1 MPKLMLMHT
10 FVYRVSSSFDAVP
23 ADADA
28 LEVLVTVYTISEG
41 VGPIMYVET
50 ISLILTETF
59 YSHIHSC

>member
-28 LEVLVTVYTISEG
+28 LEVTVFTISEG
-41 VGPIMYVET
+41 EGPIMYET
-50 ISLILTETF
+50 KSLMLTETF
-59 YSHIHSC
+59 YSYLHSC